1 MKKLMLLFAVSLI
14 ISACEKEVIEKQ
26 TEPQVEQKV
35 YHNIKVS
42 FDGKKWYSYVL
53 EEKET
58 LVFKNTGKDE
68 YWRKYHIIAK
78 DEKTIVKDTFPLYK
92 ERKVFYYNG
101 QIKIKE

>member
-1 MKKLMLLFAVSLI
+1 MKKLLLLLTISLI
-14 ISACEKEVIEKQ
+14 LSACEKEVIEKQ
-26 TEPQVEQKV
+26 PEQPKVV

-42 FDGKKWYSYVL
+42 FDEKKWYSYVL

-68 YWRKYHIIAK
+68 YWRKYHIFVK
-78 DEKTIVKDTFPLYK
+78 DEKTVVKDTFPLNK

-101 QIKIKE
+101 LIKIKE